1 MKPVNKKNG
10 NNRKMTYKRCARILK
25 KHKHDLQERYKIS
38 EIGIFGSF
46 VRGAQKKNSDI
57 DIIVEFNEVPGLLR
71 FIQIENHLCTIL
83 NHKVDLVHKKALK
96 HQLRDTILNEVIY
109 L

>member
-1 MKPVNKKNG
+1 
-10 NNRKMTYKRCARILK
+10 MTYKRCARILK
-25 KHKHDLQERYKIS
+25 KHKNDLQERYKIS
-38 EIGIFGSF
+38 EIGIFGSV
-46 VRGAQKKNSDI
+46 VRGEQKKNSDI
-57 DIIVEFNEVPGLLR
+57 DIIVEFDEVPGLLR
-71 FIQIENHLCTIL
+71 FIRIENHLCTIL